1 MKFLTLLLAAFPLY
15 SAVLDLTH
23 AVIVAPPGSIAST
36 VLAEEVQRRRG
47 VRWKVTD
54 HAPAGGPTVTLAVDR
69 TAASGRAEGYRI
81 TTGATTVRI
90 VGADQRGVLF
100 GVGRL
105 LRMLDAAPGRV
116 TLTGP
121 VDMVT
126 APAYPIRGHQLGYRA
141 QANSYDAWTVAQFEQ
156 YIRELAFFGV
166 NSIESIPLED
176 KRPTPVMKV
185 PRREMNRAV
194 SEICKRYG
202 LDYWAWVPADFDLK
216 DAAKRAAM
224 LGRIEEFLRDSPEF
238 TGFFFPG
245 GDPGDNPPE
254 SVLPFLEDVAAR
266 MAPLH
271 PKAKIWLSLQG
282 YKAAAI
288 DAVYDYIDKRRPAW
302 LGGLVAGPS
311 SPPIQP
317 ARLRLPKQYGLR
329 LYPDLTHNKICQYQV
344 PSWDQAYALT
354 LGREAVNPRPS
365 EFALI
370 HNWFAPYSDGFISYS
385 DGIHDDVNK
394 IVWSALAWDPS
405 TPVRDILADY
415 SRVYF
420 NGAVAEQAADGLLA
434 LERNWRGPL
443 KDNGAVES
451 TLLFWRELERKAPE
465 LGANWRWQMCLLRA
479 NYDAMVRRRLLYE
492 TRLEEEANAAMA
504 TAPRIGS
511 AKAMELAEAA
521 LNRAVRE
528 PAAAD
533 LKARVEELCEKL
545 FRSIGLQSSVPT
557 YFASGEERGAVLDFV
572 DYPLN
577 NRWWLEDEF
586 KKVSAMASETE
597 RTARLVALEAWE
609 HPGPGSFYD
618 NVGNA
623 SKSPHVMHGDTDYVE
638 PEEDR
643 RLDPTFWWWD
653 NGKSRARLSWQ
664 ATLWPHSIV
673 YEGLDPDA
681 AYVIRTSGYGQC
693 WLRIDGERVEP
704 YLNGS
709 QMGEFK
715 EFRVEARFLKDRKL
729 VLTFDHVT
737 GEEDLNWRRQS
748 RLSEVW
754 LLRR

>member
-36 VLAEEVQRRRG
+36 VLAEEVQRRGG

-69 TAASGRAEGYRI
+69 TAASGHAEGYRI

-105 LRMLDAAPGRV
+105 LRMLDAAPGWV
-116 TLTGP
+116 TLPGP
-121 VDMVT
+121 VDTAT

-194 SEICKRYG
+194 SEICKRYS

-344 PSWDQAYALT
+344 PSW
-354 LGREAVNPRPS
+354 LG
-365 EFALI
+365 
-370 HNWFAPYSDGFISYS
+370 
-385 DGIHDDVNK
+385 
-394 IVWSALAWDPS
+394 
-405 TPVRDILADY
+405 
-415 SRVYF
+415 
-420 NGAVAEQAADGLLA
+420 
-434 LERNWRGPL
+434 
-443 KDNGAVES
+443 
-451 TLLFWRELERKAPE
+451 
-465 LGANWRWQMCLLRA
+465 
-479 NYDAMVRRRLLYE
+479 
-492 TRLEEEANAAMA
+492 
-504 TAPRIGS
+504 
-511 AKAMELAEAA
+511 
-521 LNRAVRE
+521 
-528 PAAAD
+528 
-533 LKARVEELCEKL
+533 
-545 FRSIGLQSSVPT
+545 
-557 YFASGEERGAVLDFV
+557 
-572 DYPLN
+572 
-577 NRWWLEDEF
+577 
-586 KKVSAMASETE
+586 
-597 RTARLVALEAWE
+597 
-609 HPGPGSFYD
+609 
-618 NVGNA
+618 
-623 SKSPHVMHGDTDYVE
+623 
-638 PEEDR
+638 
-643 RLDPTFWWWD
+643 
-653 NGKSRARLSWQ
+653 
-664 ATLWPHSIV
+664 
-673 YEGLDPDA
+673 
-681 AYVIRTSGYGQC
+681 
-693 WLRIDGERVEP
+693 
-704 YLNGS
+704 
-709 QMGEFK
+709 
-715 EFRVEARFLKDRKL
+715 
-729 VLTFDHVT
+729 
-737 GEEDLNWRRQS
+737 
-748 RLSEVW
+748 
-754 LLRR
+754 